1 MESRGNI
8 MMDNLSTEQLGRL
21 LLLMRDTK
29 ITKNFVETNL
39 IEGNEDIWSIISN
52 EWQKRTNQ
60 DE

>member
-1 MESRGNI
+1 MN
-8 MMDNLSTEQLGRL
+8 NLSTEQLGRL

-52 EWQKRTNQ
+52 EWQKRIDQ

>member
-1 MESRGNI
+1 MVYQGEI
-8 MMDNLSTEQLGRL
+8 MNDFSTEQLGRL

>member
-1 MESRGNI
+1 MANRGEVMN
-8 MMDNLSTEQLGRL
+8 NLSTSQLGRL

-52 EWQKRTNQ
+52 EWRKKIDQ

>member
-1 MESRGNI
+1 MANRGEVMNK
-8 MMDNLSTEQLGRL
+8 LSTEQLGRVF
-21 LLLMRDTK
+21 LLMRDTK

-52 EWQKRTNQ
+52 EWQKRIDQ

>member
-1 MESRGNI
+1 MN
-8 MMDNLSTEQLGRL
+8 NLSTEQLGRL

-39 IEGNEDIWSIISN
+39 IEDNEDIWSIISN

>member
-1 MESRGNI
+1 MANRGEVMNK
-8 MMDNLSTEQLGRL
+8 LSTEQLGRL
-21 LLLMRDTK
+21 LILMRDTK

-52 EWQKRTNQ
+52 EWQKRIDQ

>member
-1 MESRGNI
+1 MANRGEVMNK
-8 MMDNLSTEQLGRL
+8 LSTEQLGRL

-39 IEGNEDIWSIISN
+39 IEDNEDIWSIISN
-52 EWQKRTNQ
+52 EWQKRIDQ

>member
-1 MESRGNI
+1 MLN
-8 MMDNLSTEQLGRL
+8 NLSTEQLGRL
-21 LLLMRDTK
+21 LILMRDTK

-52 EWQKRTNQ
+52 EWRKKIDQ

>member
-1 MESRGNI
+1 MVYQGEI
-8 MMDNLSTEQLGRL
+8 MNDFSTEQLGRL

-39 IEGNEDIWSIISN
+39 IEDNEDIWSIISN